1 MQANSLEKVFNP
13 RSVAYIGVSRGEG
26 TYKNWYL
33 KSMFGS
39 KYTGEIFLINPNATK
54 LLGLNAYPNIKDI
67 TEEIDL
73 AVITLPAQ
81 YVLQSTKDCVEANVK
96 AIIIITTGFA
106 ELGKEGEKLQK
117 EIVKITRA
125 NGIRIVGPNCMGI
138 FSSSSGLNTTGFY
151 PFPVGDIALVTQSG
165 NIGEIMFRLALRYQT
180 GYSKF
185 ISVGNQADIMFHEY
199 LEYLGDDPQTKVIAM
214 YVEGFKDGRSFL
226 DTVKKI
232 APKKPIVAI
241 KVGKSEAGARS
252 AASHTGSFAGKEE
265 ISNGILKQN
274 GIIRVDNY
282 HELIAVAEAFTKLP
296 YLKHNQIA
304 TLGGGGGHGTLAADA
319 AAKYGLE
326 LPILSSE
333 TQEKLKAILPE
344 FSSCRNPVDITG
356 GGKNYPIE
364 FHDCAKACLEDDQI
378 SGAVIYG
385 MFADWKDQEEDAV
398 EKHEAV
404 ADKICRLVKDSQK
417 PIIMQTTAAEEV
429 DGIALRSPIRL
440 LRKGGVPVYATVEMA
455 TKAMASLFE
464 HDQFLQRV
472 EGRKNDLNRV
482 SKRHKV
488 QTVFQRALNSGYPS
502 VLAKDLEQ
510 ILEAYQIPVIKSEVA
525 ENCDQACQLSEK
537 FGYPVAMRIYSPHI
551 IHKSDAEGVQ
561 LNISTPGD
569 AVRCYEKI
577 IECASNYDKQAEI
590 MGVMVSPME
599 KGDVETI
606 VGMMIDKQYGPV
618 IMFGLGGIFVEVLKD
633 VSFRIPPL
641 THHDAIEMIKEIRGY
656 PILDGVRGGEKKDIH
671 ALADIIV
678 NVSQL
683 VLENPEIKELD
694 LNPVFVQKTG
704 ALAIDSRM
712 ILGQE

>member
-1 MQANSLEKVFNP
+1 MKSHSLEKIFNP
-13 RSVAYIGVSRGEG
+13 RSVAYIGVSRREG
-26 TYKNWYL
+26 KYKNWYL

-39 KYTGEIFLINPNATK
+39 KYKGEIFLINPNAKK
-54 LLGLNAYPNIKDI
+54 LLGLSAYPNIKDV

-81 YVLQSTKDCVEANVK
+81 YVLQSTKDCVKANVK
-96 AIIIITTGFA
+96 AIIIITSGFA
-106 ELGKEGEKLQK
+106 ELGKEGEKLQR
-117 EIVKITRA
+117 EIVKITTA

-138 FSSSSGLNTTGFY
+138 FSSSSRLNTSGFY

-180 GYSKF
+180 GFSKF

-199 LEYLGDDPQTKVIAM
+199 LEYLGSDPQTKVIAM
-214 YVEGFKDGRSFL
+214 YVEGFKNGKSFL
-226 DTVKKI
+226 ETVKKI
-232 APKKPIVAI
+232 APKKPIVMI

-252 AASHTGSFAGKEE
+252 AASHTGSFAGNEE
-265 ISNGILKQN
+265 ISNAILKQN
-274 GIIRVDNY
+274 GIIRIDNY

-296 YLKHNQIA
+296 YLKRNQIA

-319 AAKYGLE
+319 AAKYGLK

-364 FHDCAKACLEDDQI
+364 FHDCAKACLDDDQI

-385 MFADWKDQEEDAV
+385 MFADWKDQEDDAV

-404 ADKICRLVKDSQK
+404 ADKIGRLVKDSRK
-417 PIIMQTTAAEEV
+417 PIIMQTTAAEEI
-429 DGIALRSPIRL
+429 DGIALRSPLQI

-455 TKAMASLFE
+455 TKAMASLYE
-464 HDQFLQRV
+464 YHQFLNKVKRR
-472 EGRKNDLNRV
+472 ENDLNNV

-488 QTVFQRALNSGYPS
+488 QNVFQRALNSGYPS

-510 ILEAYQIPVIKSEVA
+510 ILDAYQIPVIKSEVA
-525 ENCDQACQLSEK
+525 KNCNEACQLAEK
-537 FGYPVAMRIYSPHI
+537 LGFPVAMRIYSPHI
-551 IHKSDAEGVQ
+551 IHKSDAGGVQ
-561 LNISTPGD
+561 LNIRKSSD
-569 AVRCYEKI
+569 AARCYEKM
-577 IECASNYDKQAEI
+577 IECALNYDKQAEI
-590 MGVMVSPME
+590 IGVMVSPMG

-606 VGMMIDKQYGPV
+606 VGMMMDKQYGPV

-633 VSFRIPPL
+633 VSFRVPPL
-641 THHDAIEMIKEIRGY
+641 TQRDAMEMIKEIKGY
-656 PILDGVRGGEKKDIH
+656 PLLDGARGGEKKDIN

-694 LNPVFVQKTG
+694 LNPVFAQKTG
-704 ALAIDSRM
+704 ALVIDSRM
-712 ILGQE
+712 ILG